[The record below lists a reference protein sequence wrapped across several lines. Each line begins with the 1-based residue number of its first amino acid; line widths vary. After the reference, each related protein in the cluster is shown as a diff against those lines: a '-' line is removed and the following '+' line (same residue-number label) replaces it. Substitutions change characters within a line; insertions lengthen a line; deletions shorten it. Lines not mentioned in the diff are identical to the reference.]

1 MLKSILNQDLC
12 KTIRQQIAI
21 KEKQFN
27 CLITLYMSNNSN
39 DGCEMQ
45 VVYLNPASLGVRK
58 KISLTTNSA
67 EVAAGIIKYFKEE
80 N

>member
-1 MLKSILNQDLC
+1 MMESILNQDLC

-21 KEKQFN
+21 KQKQFN
-27 CLITLYMSNNSN
+27 CIITLYTSNNPN

-45 VVYLNPASLGVRK
+45 VVYLKPASLGARK
-58 KISLTTNSA
+58 KISLTTNAA
-67 EVAAGIIKYFKEE
+67 EVATGIIRYFKEV